1 MLLKVRFNHGMIKP
15 IRINFHFPLKES
27 IFAGQKTI
35 VANIENKD
43 MSFLDHLEELRGHI
57 LRSVVA
63 IFVLSIVAFVCKDI
77 IFGQIILGPAK
88 VDFLSYRALCWL
100 EREYNIS
107 GLCINKLDFVLQSRT
122 MAGQFVMH
130 ITSSLVSGLVVAF
143 PYVFWELWKFIKP
156 GLYPTEKNAASGIV
170 WFVSFLF
177 MVGILFGYFV
187 VAPLSINFLA
197 NYKLDPSITNQFD
210 VTSYVSTLIFLVL
223 GCGLIFQLP
232 LVMLLLAKAGI
243 VSSYS
248 LRQYRKHAIVV
259 ILIAAA
265 FITPSPDILS
275 QLLLAVPMYLLYEF
289 SILLTLRE
297 EKKSKSLSIK
307 PF

>member
-1 MLLKVRFNHGMIKP
+1 M
-15 IRINFHFPLKES
+15 
-27 IFAGQKTI
+27 
-35 VANIENKD
+35 ANEPNKD

-63 IFVLSIVAFVCKDI
+63 IFVISIIAFVSKDI
-77 IFGQIILGPAK
+77 IFGYIILGPSK

-100 EREYNIS
+100 EREYHIS
-107 GLCINKLDFVLQSRT
+107 GLCIDHLDFVLQSRT

-130 ITSSLVSGLVVAF
+130 ITSSLVTGLVVAF
-143 PYVFWELWKFIKP
+143 PYVFWELWRFIRP
-156 GLYPTEKNAASGIV
+156 GLYPNETNAASGVV
-170 WFVSFLF
+170 WFVSVLFLIG
-177 MVGILFGYFV
+177 VLFGYYV

-197 NYKLDPSITNQFD
+197 NYKLDPTIANQFD

-243 VSSYS
+243 VSSYF
-248 LRQYRKHAIVV
+248 LRQYRKHAFVV
-259 ILIAAA
+259 ILIVAA

-289 SILLTLRE
+289 SILLTARE
-297 EKKSKSLSIK
+297 EKKAGTR
-307 PF
+307 F